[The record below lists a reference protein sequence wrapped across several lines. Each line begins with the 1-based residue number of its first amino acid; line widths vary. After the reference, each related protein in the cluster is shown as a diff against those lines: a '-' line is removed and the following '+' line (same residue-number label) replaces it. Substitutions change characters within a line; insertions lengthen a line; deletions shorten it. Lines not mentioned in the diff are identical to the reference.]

1 MSTQPD
7 SEHHD
12 LDRTD
17 ELPRLDVEAYEAS
30 LRLNTA
36 DADADFGSRTDTWTV
51 AALREIDVAEE
62 TQQRETPRRARSFA
76 SHAAADVTADV
87 DHILKRIAVLES
99 ELAVAKA
106 LNVELQSRSE
116 SAAQE
121 RDEQARAMVALK
133 TDHERLS
140 EHRTLGDEMVGRLE
154 QKLRDQSVQFTTQL
168 TELQSARFAEQLQAE
183 KAREELQKQIAQKA
197 VQLNALQENH
207 SKLRDELAQSVALA
221 TERGASVKEL
231 RALLVEEETSA
242 EQLALQLASKLR
254 ESDSLSSTLDARNHT
269 IVELRTQIDTVNA
282 KLSATQERVDALT
295 SRLEASN
302 QELAGARAQQSER
315 ESAMAASR
323 QKLDEVRTALA
334 AAETS
339 VTTLQREL
347 STAHSALS
355 DEQGRRHA
363 IEEQLQAEQLTA
375 QGLRA
380 GLDFARSELEAL
392 SGERDSLLPLRDVV
406 AEKTAMID
414 TSERQL
420 EEARQTLA
428 TLQGEIA
435 ARAEDVRI
443 RELEKASALAEVA
456 ELRRER
462 DELRRSLE
470 EALRTSERLKGEAN
484 SHLQLLHVKT
494 SELAAARQ
502 DLQQQAPAL
511 RELEQGLRARD
522 ELTAQLRNQLQSVQD
537 EHAILSGQL
546 QKARLRVK
554 SLAEQIFHRDNQI
567 AALKSDLSV
576 HVEALA
582 AIRRDVSRVDEEPQ
596 GQAASAEPQRVLQP
610 VDHDGDAIVL
620 DRKVITVGRTAENDV
635 CVPSKLISRHHARL
649 LVGPNGVIVEDA
661 GSTNG
666 CFVNGKQIKQQLM
679 RDGDVLEMGDLR
691 YRLHTPPLNDTRAR
705 DNVIVFSGK

>member
-30 LRLNTA
+30 LRSNAA
-36 DADADFGSRTDTWTV
+36 DGDTDFGSRTDTWTV
-51 AALREIDVAEE
+51 AALREIDVAEA
-62 TQQRETPRRARSFA
+62 TQQREPPRRTRTFP
-76 SHAAADVTADV
+76 SHAGTDVTADV

-99 ELAVAKA
+99 ELAAAKA
-106 LNVELQSRSE
+106 LNVELRSRSE
-116 SAAQE
+116 NAARE
-121 RDEQARAMVALK
+121 RDEQAQAMLALK
-133 TDHERLS
+133 ADHERLS
-140 EHRTLGDEMVGRLE
+140 EHRTIGDEMVGRLE
-154 QKLRDQSVQFTTQL
+154 QKLRDKSVQFTAQL
-168 TELQSARFAEQLQAE
+168 TELQSARFAEQLQSE

-197 VQLNALQENH
+197 VQLDALQENH
-207 SKLRDELAQSVALA
+207 AKLRDELAQSVALA
-221 TERGASVKEL
+221 TERSASLKEL

-242 EQLALQLASKLR
+242 EQLALQLAAKLR
-254 ESDSLSSTLDARNHT
+254 EGDLFSSTLDARNQT
-269 IVELRTQIDTVNA
+269 IGELRTQIDAFDA
-282 KLSATQERVDALT
+282 KLFRAQEKVDALT
-295 SRLEASN
+295 SQLEASN
-302 QELAGARAQQSER
+302 QELASARAQQSER
-315 ESAMAASR
+315 ESGMAASQQR
-323 QKLDEVRTALA
+323 LDELRAALA

-339 VTTLQREL
+339 VTTLQREV

-355 DEQGRRHA
+355 DEQGRRHT
-363 IEEQLQAEQLTA
+363 IEAQLQAEQLTA
-375 QGLRA
+375 EGLRA
-380 GLDFARSELEAL
+380 GLDFARSQLDTL
-392 SGERDSLLPLRDVV
+392 SGERDSLLALRHVV
-406 AEKTAMID
+406 AEKTALID

-420 EEARQTLA
+420 AEAQQIIA
-428 TLQGEIA
+428 TLQNDVA
-435 ARAEDVRI
+435 AQVEDARI
-443 RELEKASALAEVA
+443 REMERVSALAQVE
-456 ELRRER
+456 ELRGER

-470 EALRTSERLKGEAN
+470 EASRTSERLKGEAN

-494 SELAAARQ
+494 SELAAVRQ
-502 DLQQQAPAL
+502 DLNQQAPAL

-522 ELTAQLRNQLQSVQD
+522 ELTAQLRHQLQTMQD
-537 EHAILSGQL
+537 EHAIMSGQL

-596 GQAASAEPQRVLQP
+596 GQAGGAEPQRVLQP
-610 VDHDGDAIVL
+610 VDHDGEPIVL

-691 YRLHTPPLNDTRAR
+691 YRLHTPSLNDTRAR
-705 DNVIVFSGK
+705 DNVVAFSGK